1 MTDAQSRHY
10 LQSSAHVYDT
20 SDDVLRHDV
29 HLNTFNNYMM
39 AGWILMK
46 FVLDL
51 TPLMASPNHIV

>member
-10 LQSSAHVYDT
+10 LQSSAHVHDT
-20 SDDVLRHDV
+20 SDDVLRCDV

-46 FVLDL
+46 FVLDVM
-51 TPLMASPNHIV
+51 PLETNRK